1 MIFTEAVFP
10 VFLLFVL
17 GMYWLVFRGKW
28 RNHWLLAA
36 SAVFYGWWDIR
47 FLALIGAV
55 VLSAWIT
62 GLMIRNLFGHRRGQ
76 LRILS
81 MAIVFNLGLLAA
93 FKYFSFFSESA
104 RLALESIGMT
114 ASWPVLNIILPVGIS
129 FYIFQA
135 ISYMVD
141 VYRKDL
147 PAEERLSQ
155 VALYIAFFPQLVAG
169 PIVRAASFF
178 PQIDHK
184 KTFSAALFAAGARA
198 FLIGFIYKAAIADNI
213 APFVDPVFSDIGNW
227 SNSSLLAATFAFGT
241 QIYFDFAG
249 YSLMAIGVARW
260 FGFYI
265 PKNFDDP
272 YASSD
277 ISVFWRR
284 WHMSLSFWLRDYLY
298 IPLGGNRRGKLI
310 AYRNL
315 MITMVLGGLWHGAAW
330 SFVVWGG
337 IHGLALSLHKAL
349 MELTGRKVLVP
360 VLGGVFGIAFT
371 LIIVFAAWVPFRAE
385 TLSDAVSVW
394 SGMTGL
400 RQGGAEQISWV
411 AFFVP
416 ALLLLDSLTSQLKTL
431 RKVPKHWITRLP
443 SLYWA
448 GLGVLCALAFALYPL
463 KSAPFVYFQF

>member
-1 MIFTEAVFP
+1 MIFTEAIFP
-10 VFLLFVL
+10 IFLVFVL
-17 GMYWLVFRGKW
+17 GLYWAVFRGSW
-28 RNHWLLAA
+28 RNHWLLLA
-36 SAVFYGWWDIR
+36 SAIFYSWWDIR

-55 VLSAWIT
+55 ILSAWVT
-62 GLMIRNLFGHRRGQ
+62 GLMIRDRFGHKGGQ
-76 LRILS
+76 LRVLWT
-81 MAIVFNLGLLAA
+81 AIAFNLGLLAT
-93 FKYFSFFSESA
+93 FKYFGFFADSA
-104 RLALESIGMT
+104 RAGLESLGMS
-114 ASWPVLNIILPVGIS
+114 ASWPTLNIILPVGIS

-147 PAEERLSQ
+147 PAEQRLSR

-178 PQIDHK
+178 PQIERR
-184 KTFSAALFAAGARA
+184 KTFSLALFAAGARA

-213 APFVDPVFSDIGNW
+213 APFVDPVFSDIGSW
-227 SNSSLLAATFAFGT
+227 SNSSLLAATLAFGT

-272 YASSD
+272 YSSPD
-277 ISVFWRR
+277 IAVFWRR

-298 IPLGGNRRGKLI
+298 IPLGGNRLGTTKT
-310 AYRNL
+310 YRNL

-330 SFVVWGG
+330 SFVVWGA
-337 IHGLALSLHKAL
+337 IHGAALSVQRAL
-349 MELTGRKVLVP
+349 MRLIGREKLVP
-360 VLGGVFGIAFT
+360 AGGGIFGVVLT
-371 LIIVFAAWVPFRAE
+371 LIVVFAAWVPFRAE
-385 TLSDAVSVW
+385 NLTDAVSVW
-394 SGMTGL
+394 GGIVGL
-400 RQGGAEQISWV
+400 RAGGGEQISMV

-416 ALLLLDSLTSQLKTL
+416 VLLLIDSLSSQVKGL
-431 RKVPKHWITRLP
+431 RRISRHWVTRQP

-448 GLGVLCALAFALYPL
+448 GLGALCALAFALYPL